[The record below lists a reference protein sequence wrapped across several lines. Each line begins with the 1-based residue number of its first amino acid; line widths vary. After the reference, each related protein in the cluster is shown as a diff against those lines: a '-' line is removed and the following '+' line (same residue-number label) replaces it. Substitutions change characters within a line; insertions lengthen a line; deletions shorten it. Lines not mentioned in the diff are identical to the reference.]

1 MQVQVIN
8 MSANG
13 LKFVWPARQ
22 SLPEQLVLDLDGTFI
37 GLELQLTEGQKVD
50 GVLVAR
56 LLAHSPEQRRAL
68 IQFLFSGRFLPLVQ
82 APPSLADAFKKTTR
96 AVLKSAH

>member
-1 MQVQVIN
+1 MTKN
-8 MSANG
+8 
-13 LKFVWPARQ
+13 
-22 SLPEQLVLDLDGTFI
+22 T
-37 GLELQLTEGQKVD
+37 
-50 GVLVAR
+50 
-56 LLAHSPEQRRAL
+56 EQRQVL